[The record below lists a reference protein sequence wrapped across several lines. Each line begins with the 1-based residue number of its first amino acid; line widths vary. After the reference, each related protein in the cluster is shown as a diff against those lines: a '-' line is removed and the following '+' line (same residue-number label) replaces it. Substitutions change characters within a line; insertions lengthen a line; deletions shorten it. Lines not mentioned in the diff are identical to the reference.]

1 MNFSASLLAKLSAL
15 GAGLLPPAII
25 ASPFYS
31 KPSWD
36 ASQLLPSPPSLPS
49 LPLPASPNNR
59 VHSGVASAKRKAR
72 KAKRQRQAKRM
83 QARSTRNA

>member
-15 GAGLLPPAII
+15 GAGLLPPALP

-31 KPSWD
+31 TPSWG
-36 ASQLLPSPPSLPS
+36 ASQFLPSPPF
-49 LPLPASPNNR
+49 ASPNNR
-59 VHSGVASAKRKAR
+59 AHSGVASAKRKAR

-83 QARSTRNA
+83 QARSSRSSRPARNA

>member
-15 GAGLLPPAII
+15 GAGLPPQAIL

-49 LPLPASPNNR
+49 SPNNR

>member
-15 GAGLLPPAII
+15 GAGLLPPALP

-31 KPSWD
+31 TPSWLEELL
-36 ASQLLPSPPSLPS
+36 ASPTP
-49 LPLPASPNNR
+49 PASPNGR
-59 VHSGVASAKRKAR
+59 AHSGVASAKRKAR

-83 QARSTRNA
+83 QARSSRSSRSARNA